1 MASGPRSHS
10 VRRHLRLE
18 VAEYDD
24 AVRRFIP
31 GYEGLLGR
39 AAAEAL
45 ASSPGVVLDV
55 GAGTGAL
62 AQAVLER
69 SSSVWVVVMDVDP
82 EMLALARERLAPW
95 ADRTTFVQGSF
106 LDPLPRCDAAVSSLV
121 FHHTPTLDVRSAAFR
136 RVAEALPPDGVFVNA
151 DVTMP
156 AAPGNRSAL
165 YLAWVDHL
173 VLEGIP
179 PARAWQHFVEWAGED
194 TYFPVSEEMAAMEEA
209 GLQAELVWRD
219 RVVTVV
225 VGRRRGSA

>member
-1 MASGPRSHS
+1 MASGQNPHS
-10 VRRHLRLE
+10 VRRHLQLE
-18 VAEYDD
+18 VSEYDD

-39 AAAEAL
+39 TAAEAL
-45 ASSPGVVLDV
+45 ASSPEVVLDV
-55 GAGTGAL
+55 GSGTGAL
-62 AQAVLER
+62 AQEVLER
-69 SSSVWVVVMDVDP
+69 SSSVWVIVLDVDP
-82 EMLALARERLAPW
+82 EMLALARGRLAPW
-95 ADRTTFVQGSF
+95 ADRVTFVQGSF

-121 FHHTPTLDVRSAAFR
+121 LHHTPSLEVRTAAFR
-136 RVAEALPPDGVFVNA
+136 RVAEALSPGGVFVDA
-151 DVTMP
+151 DVTLP

-173 VLEGIP
+173 ILEGIP

-194 TYFPVSEEMAAMEEA
+194 TYFPASEEMAAMEEA

-225 VGRRRGSA
+225 AGRRKG